1 MFLSHHFLYF
11 SFLGNS
17 IIAGSV
23 QPIVVSHLDGTLD
36 FRVLAQALILLN
48 LNGSSAIHP

>member
-1 MFLSHHFLYF
+1 MFPSHHFLYF

-23 QPIVVSHLDGTLD
+23 QAITVSHLDGTLD
-36 FRVLAQALILLN
+36 IRVLAQALMLLN
-48 LNGSSAIHP
+48 LN